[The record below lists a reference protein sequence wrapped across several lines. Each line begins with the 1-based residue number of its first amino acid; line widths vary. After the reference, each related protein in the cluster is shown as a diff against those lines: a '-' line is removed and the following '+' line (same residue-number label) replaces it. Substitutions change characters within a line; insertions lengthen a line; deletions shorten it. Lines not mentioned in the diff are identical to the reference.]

1 MRILSLNLD
10 EIVSEADILDK
21 EVKSIKENL
30 IKLCWYMRGS
40 LTIDE
45 AWALSHEEREIIQ
58 ALVKENIETTKKT
71 GMPFF

>member
-10 EIVSEADILDK
+10 EIVAEADILDK

-30 IKLCWYMRGS
+30 LKLCWYMRGS
-40 LTIDE
+40 LTVDE
-45 AWALSHEEREIIQ
+45 AWALSYEEREIIQ